1 VNIPFLTRRRHT
13 ERHNT
18 DNRTVARTDRGL
30 KRSENQ
36 DAVLVRELPDGS
48 VVAAVADGVGGASGG
63 ELASAGAIESLLA
76 ELWVNPCAAA
86 AASLYQA
93 VASANAAVR
102 AEAAERGLEGM
113 ATTLVAAVVRDG
125 SAWVANVGDSRAY
138 LYEAG
143 TLRQLT
149 QDHSWVAEQVQAGR
163 LTEEE
168 AETNAFRN
176 VITRAVG
183 VAETVEPDVSGP
195 IPLPAGSLLLL
206 CSDGLHRAVSGAA
219 IADALASGGPGGMAD
234 RLIALANEAGGPDN
248 VSVVIVRGE

>member
-1 VNIPFLTRRRHT
+1 MNIPFLTRKTRH
-13 ERHNT
+13 ERQEIV
-18 DNRTVARTDRGL
+18 DRMAARTDRGR

-36 DAVLVRELPDGS
+36 DAVLVRELPDGT

-63 ELASAGAIESLLA
+63 ELASAGAIEALLA
-76 ELWVNPCAAA
+76 ELWINPCDDGAG
-86 AASLYQA
+86 SLRRA

-113 ATTLVAAVVRDG
+113 ATTLVAALVCDG

-138 LYEAG
+138 VYEDG
-143 TLRQLT
+143 SLRQLT
-149 QDHSWVAEQVQAGR
+149 EDHSWVAEQVRAGR

-183 VAETVEPDVSGP
+183 SAESVEADIFGP
-195 IPLPAGSLLLL
+195 VPLPAGSLLLL
-206 CSDGLHRAVSGAA
+206 CSDGLYRAVSDAA
-219 IADALASGGPGGMAD
+219 IADTLASGDPATMAA
-234 RLIALANEAGGPDN
+234 RLVTLANEAGGPDN
-248 VSVVIVRGE
+248 VSVVIVRG

>member
-1 VNIPFLTRRRHT
+1 MNVPFLTRRGHTARHDT
-13 ERHNT
+13 SSRA
-18 DNRTVARTDRGL
+18 VARTDPGL

-36 DAVLVRELPDGS
+36 DAVLARELVDGS
-48 VVAAVADGVGGASGG
+48 VVVAVADGVGGASGG
-63 ELASAGAIESLLA
+63 ELASAGAIECLLA
-76 ELWVNPCAAA
+76 ELLANPGAAA
-86 AASLYQA
+86 ADSLHRA

-102 AEAAERGLEGM
+102 AEAADRGFEGM
-113 ATTLVAAVVRDG
+113 ATTLVAAVVCGG

-149 QDHSWVAEQVQAGR
+149 QDHSWVTEQVQAGR

-206 CSDGLHRAVSGAA
+206 CSDGLHRAVNGAG
-219 IADALASGGPGGMAD
+219 IAGALASGDPGGMAD
-234 RLIALANEAGGPDN
+234 RLITLANEAGGPDN